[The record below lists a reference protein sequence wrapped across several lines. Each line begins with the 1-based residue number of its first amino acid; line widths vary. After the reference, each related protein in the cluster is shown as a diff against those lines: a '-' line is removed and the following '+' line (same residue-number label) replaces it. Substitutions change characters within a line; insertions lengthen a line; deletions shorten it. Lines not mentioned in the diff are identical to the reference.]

1 MHNFSVMPPK
11 LRHRPSKKAVTEG
24 IEYASDEDQA
34 PTIPG
39 KVQRGTRVT
48 QTITKIHNR
57 LDEFQN
63 IVKNASS
70 TTDKSKEDDS
80 EDDKSVLCAKDTKR
94 PKRSSA
100 KEPSKGKPPPPSAA
114 EESEDEQSDA
124 SAQDTKRV
132 KPSSAVG
139 SSRLS
144 AATPP
149 VSRSASASLRVF
161 VVLHRE
167 FALLLHQRNLPLV

>member
-1 MHNFSVMPPK
+1 M
-11 LRHRPSKKAVTEG
+11 
-24 IEYASDEDQA
+24 
-34 PTIPG
+34 
-39 KVQRGTRVT
+39 
-48 QTITKIHNR
+48 
-57 LDEFQN
+57 
-63 IVKNASS
+63 
-70 TTDKSKEDDS
+70 
-80 EDDKSVLCAKDTKR
+80 LCAQDTKR

-149 VSRSASASLRVF
+149 VSRSASASSLRGATSGIRTSAAPEEPASGMKTVIMSN
-161 VVLHRE
+161 R
-167 FALLLHQRNLPLV
+167 ALGLGTPSLERDDVYEPTPQSWHGKTCV